1 MFQDIHKRGWGACF
15 TEDLSEFERDSRIS
29 YSEPPYVQESYKFMD
44 CSINIVFAFVKLNS
58 H

>member
-15 TEDLSEFERDSRIS
+15 TEDLSEFRQDSRIS
-29 YSEPPYVQESYKFMD
+29 YSEPPYIQESYKFMD
-44 CSINIVFAFVKLNS
+44 RSISIAFAFVKPKS